1 MWFTLGMMTGV
12 VIGTLVTGLL
22 AARRVREAENLAEAI
37 GDQST
42 YLALLRARI
51 RAIQEHGKP
60 MGKGE
65 RMYVV
70 QSPNGKFSKL
80 TLPEV

>member
-1 MWFTLGMMTGV
+1 MWFLLGIITGAAA
-12 VIGTLVTGLL
+12 TALL
-22 AARRVREAENLAEAI
+22 AYQKVKEAQDLAKAT
-37 GDQST
+37 GDMST
-42 YLALLRARI
+42 GFALLRARI
-51 RAIQEHGKP
+51 RAIQEHGKA